1 MTKQFDANEKIELWP
16 GTPPG
21 FDVAFNQPMP
31 TITPY
36 IIDSPRSAGAVI
48 VFPGGGYSGR
58 APHEKE
64 PIARWFN
71 QIGLNAF
78 VLDYRVAP
86 YRHPIPLQDA
96 QRAIRFV
103 RANAS
108 KWRIDPSRIAI
119 LGFSAGGH
127 LAACAATMSDDNIA
141 LPADEIDKV
150 SARPDAAILCYPVVT
165 FGEFR
170 HDGSMVNLLGENP
183 PEELR
188 RRMSVENAV
197 TDQSPPMF
205 IWTTADDQA
214 VPMEN
219 SLLMANALRRNSV
232 PFSLHVFPTG
242 RHGLALAADCPD
254 VGQWTKLCDEWL
266 RKLGF

>member
-1 MTKQFDANEKIELWP
+1 MDFNEEELPLWP
-16 GTPPG
+16 GTSPG
-21 FDVAFNQPMP
+21 FDEAINQPAP

-36 IIDSPRSAGAVI
+36 IIDAPRSAGAVI
-48 VFPGGGYSGR
+48 VFPGGGYCTK
-58 APHEKE
+58 APHEGE
-64 PIARWFN
+64 PIALWFN

-78 VLDYRVAP
+78 VLDYRVTP

-103 RANAS
+103 RANAA
-108 KWRIDPSRIAI
+108 KWRIDPSHIAV

-127 LAACAATMSDDNIA
+127 LAACTATMFDDNVTS
-141 LPADEIDKV
+141 PVDDIDKV
-150 SARPDAAILCYPVVT
+150 SARPDAAILCYPVVS

-170 HDGSMVNLLGENP
+170 HNGSMVNLLGENP

-197 TDQSPPMF
+197 TVQTPPMF
-205 IWTTADDQA
+205 IWTTVDDQA

-219 SLLMANALRRNSV
+219 SLLLANALRRNNV
-232 PFSLHVFPTG
+232 PFSLHVFPSG
-242 RHGLALAADCPD
+242 RHGLGLAADCPD
-254 VGQWTKLCDEWL
+254 VGQWTTICDEWL